1 VRSTPVAVR
10 FDHVAGGPPRPR
22 RPARGRWSVR
32 SGPERFRQ
40 LAQVGAAARPGR
52 QRAYVAG
59 RRVRHDTERRVPTCS
74 SPPFSFCPPPPPP
87 FSLPLD
93 AASWAHRPIR
103 PRLTAPRATAKRP
116 ASCSATCAQ
125 APLTLGLPRT
135 PVRPYLLLAVAS
147 PICPA
152 LSAQRRSLL
161 RSRLSAKPSPSCSV
175 GLTRLPHH
183 LICFQEGIHL
193 SSARARARAGGSR
206 RPNTCRRGRL
216 PTRGRPPRAHSPVVH
231 QTRLPP
237 TN

>member
-1 VRSTPVAVR
+1 VRWTPVAVR

-74 SPPFSFCPPPPPP
+74 SLPPISFARPP

-93 AASWAHRPIR
+93 AAAWAHRPIR
-103 PRLTAPRATAKRP
+103 PRLTAPPATAKRP

-125 APLTLGLPRT
+125 ASLTLGLPRT

-216 PTRGRPPRAHSPVVH
+216 PTRGRPPRAPSPRRPPN
-231 QTRLPP
+231 TAPP